1 MVRTDSKEQKLDAF
15 LKPTNQNK
23 PVDKST
29 NPKQGSISAANHIS
43 SSLPNEQRESRESP
57 MEIDGEEK
65 TNIDKNERFVE
76 IDRTT
81 YMIVFCY
88 QKFYYY

>member
-29 NPKQGSISAANHIS
+29 NQKQGSISAANQVS
-43 SSLPNEQRESRESP
+43 SSLPYEQRESRESP
-57 MEIDGEEK
+57 MEIGGEEK
-65 TNIDKNERFVE
+65 TNTDKNERFVE
-76 IDRTT
+76 TGRTT

-88 QKFYYY
+88 